1 MKYYMCGHIMT
12 THGINGDLKVK
23 SYSDFDRFYKGARLF
38 ILHGKDYIEVKVIRA
53 TAFGN
58 YLLVRF
64 ENLEDINLVEKYH
77 SDDIYVSE
85 LDRKDDLDEGEFYY
99 SDLIGKR
106 VINQDGIDRGVVE
119 DIREMPHAK
128 YLAVRYNDKIHL
140 VPFIDEFIGD
150 VTDTIVVKE
159 IEGLFW
165 KLKF

>member
-38 ILHGKDYIEVKVIRA
+38 ILHGKDYIEVKVIKA

-77 SDDIYVSE
+77 SDDIYIAE
-85 LDRKDDLDEGEFYY
+85 EDRVDTLEDGEFYY
-99 SDLIGKR
+99 SDLIGKK
-106 VINQDGIDRGVVE
+106 VINQDGEDRGIVE
-119 DIREMPHAK
+119 EIREMPHKK
-128 YLAVRYNDKIHL
+128 YLAIRYKEKIHL
-140 VPFIDEFIGD
+140 VPFMEEFIGD
-150 VTDTIVVKE
+150 VDEKIVVKE
-159 IEGLFW
+159 IEGLF
-165 KLKF
+165 